1 LITGEKEPLKRK
13 RHYKMILVASIIVL
27 AAVVLFIWL
36 YLHSESSK
44 TPSPPII
51 ESTPHPVTSPFAVHS
66 RVHRSVNPMTTVI
79 NSEEPDTQITPLAKL
94 TAGEPVSANLARKA
108 AEIFLQAEKNRR
120 TNALNDSVNLQD
132 FYVSNTEAV
141 VQDGG
146 YPLAYVHNLSPTG
159 FIITSGHTSIRPVVG
174 FSFKGSF
181 SFQDS
186 ADNVLLH
193 LLRADMKARAKA
205 LSNGAAEPSIQSNI
219 MQWTQYKP

>member
-1 LITGEKEPLKRK
+1 MERR
-13 RHYKMILVASIIVL
+13 RHVKTILVAIIIVL
-27 AAVVLFIWL
+27 ATAAFFLRWH
-36 YLHSESSK
+36 LHSESNE
-44 TPSPPII
+44 TPSPPIVK
-51 ESTPHPVTSPFAVHS
+51 SPPHPVTSPFADS
-66 RVHRSVNPMTTVI
+66 SQFHRPVNPHTTVT
-79 NSEEPDTQITPLAKL
+79 NNEEPDTQTSPSAKL

-108 AEIFLQAEKNRR
+108 AEIFLQAEKSRR
-120 TNALNDSVNLQD
+120 TNDPNDGVNLQD
-132 FYVSNTEAV
+132 FYVSKTEAV

-159 FIITSGHTSIRPVVG
+159 FIITSGHIGIRPVVG

-193 LLRADMKARAKA
+193 LLHADMKARAKA
-205 LSNGAAEPSIQSNI
+205 LSNGAAQASVQSNV